1 MQSKC
6 AECGFKKVKFAKKQE
21 PKGFLSNLGIKTSLS
36 KIPLSN
42 FYFKVYKMNE
52 TESNFLLASDKFMP
66 EMHLKQPGF
75 TYSACSPFTRNKERF
90 EKFMHTGN
98 TDFIYRDELDKACV
112 QHDMAYD
119 MF

>member
-52 TESNFLLASDKFMP
+52 TESNFLLAGDKFMP
-66 EMHLKQPGF
+66 EMHLKQLGF
-75 TYSACSPFTRNKERF
+75 AFCSCGPFTRNKERI
-90 EKFMHTGN
+90 EKYAVKK
-98 TDFIYRDELDKACV
+98 YRFYLQK
-112 QHDMAYD
+112 
-119 MF
+119 